1 MIDKILYEKSKRDED
16 IVVVEIN
23 SKKIYLNSKYD
34 AKKDAKI
41 YLDRFEIKNN
51 SIILLF
57 GVESGK
63 ILEELNEK
71 LNKTAKVICY
81 EPIEELANYVLEKK
95 LDLNY
100 EFTIISPKTDDKYDL
115 YLDIKNIFKSMLTS
129 YELKKI
135 IVIPQK
141 KYEDLFPIDYK
152 YFFEGFTNALKE
164 KQLDFDTLDFFA
176 EIHIK
181 NFIKNIKYI
190 AESPNIEKLENLFKN
205 KPAIIV
211 SAGPSL
217 EKNFRLLKGNEDK
230 FIIITGGRTLK
241 VLIDAGIKPHFVAS
255 MDPGYNNFDLFK
267 DVLDTKIPMVCQ
279 WLNNYKIVELYS
291 GVKFFINNTYVEN
304 IDEDLIGRKIID
316 LDQAGTVATSQFSLA
331 KYLGCNPV
339 AFIGQDLSYTNNK
352 THADIA
358 SYDKNTNKIEST
370 NMEMFKVKGNLQED
384 VYINLHFKYFKEWFE
399 KAIKM
404 SEDMDVYNCTEGGA
418 YIEGTKIETLKNYI
432 QRYGKDKT
440 HYFEKMNEIIEE
452 NKQHDMSK
460 EVTNTIRKIYNSVKT
475 VIKIVNEAI
484 KIIETLDIRIKQGKN
499 INIFLSKLDKID
511 AKIKKE
517 EENSKFVVYFIQ
529 RELTILQNVE
539 LDDEEDSNEILQVNK
554 RFYQTV
560 KLAYEKALEI
570 IEEMGFE

>member
-100 EFTIISPKTDDKYDL
+100 ELTIISPKTDDKYDL